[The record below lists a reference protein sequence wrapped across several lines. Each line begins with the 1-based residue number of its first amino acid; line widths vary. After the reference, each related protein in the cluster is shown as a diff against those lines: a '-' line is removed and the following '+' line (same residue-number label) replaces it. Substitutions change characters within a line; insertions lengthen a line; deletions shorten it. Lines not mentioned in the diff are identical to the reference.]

1 MTTPYETTA
10 AWPFRE
16 ARRLAEHLERLG
28 KTKGEVIFETGYGP
42 SGLPHIGTFGE
53 VARTSWVRHAF
64 EQLTGRPTRLIMFSD
79 DMDGLRKV
87 PENLPRQ
94 DMLKKHLNQPLTSI
108 PDPFEKY
115 ESFAHH
121 NNAMLRD
128 FLDRFGFEYDFMSS
142 TAQYRAGRFNDALLK
157 VLQHHGEIV
166 NIVAPTLGEERRKTY
181 SPFLPI
187 CPETNEVL
195 QVPVVATNAAA
206 GTLTYQ
212 RADGT
217 KVETE
222 VTNGRCK
229 LQWKADW
236 AMRWYAMG
244 VDYEMSGKDLIESV
258 HIGSKINRAIGGTPP
273 VSFTYEHF
281 VDAEGA
287 KISKSKGNGLT
298 IDEWLRY
305 GSPESLGLFMYHRP
319 ERTKKLYPEII
330 PKTVDDYLEH
340 VKKFSAQTQEEQ
352 LDNPAWHIHRGHP
365 PAETMPV
372 TFNML
377 LNLLGATAQEAT
389 PDLLWSLIQRYQPQA
404 TPESFPQ
411 LAGLIENAIAYDQD
425 HILPTR
431 CYRTPT
437 AEEAQAL
444 EKLLALLETLQEEAS
459 AEDIQ
464 TAFYT
469 LGKDLYGKQNLK
481 DWFRFLYETL
491 FGTPQGPRL
500 GSFVTVYGI
509 ENTKELVR
517 QALVRD
523 A

>member
-1 MTTPYETTA
+1 MTTPYNTTA

-16 ARRLAEHLERLG
+16 ARRLADYLERAG
-28 KTKGEVIFETGYGP
+28 KTEDKVIFETGYGP

-64 EQLTGRPTRLIMFSD
+64 EHLTNRPTSLIMFSD

-87 PENLPRQ
+87 PENLPQQ

-128 FLDRFGFEYDFMSS
+128 FLDRFGFEYTFMSS
-142 TAQYRAGRFNDALLK
+142 TEQYRAGRFNDALLK
-157 VLQHHGEIV
+157 ILAHHEDIV
-166 NIVAPTLGEERRKTY
+166 SIVAPTLGAERRKTY

-187 CPETNEVL
+187 CPETNHVL
-195 QVPVVATNAAA
+195 QVPVVATNPAA

-212 RADGT
+212 REDGT
-217 KVETE
+217 TVETT
-222 VTNGRCK
+222 VTNGHCK

-236 AMRWYAMG
+236 AMRWLALN
-244 VDYEMSGKDLIESV
+244 VDYEMSGKDLIDSV
-258 HIGSKINRAIGGTPP
+258 LIGDKINRAVGGIPP

-281 VDAEGA
+281 VDADGA

-319 ERTKKLYPEII
+319 ERTKKLYLEVI
-330 PKTVDDYLEH
+330 PKTVDEYLEH
-340 VKKFSAQTQEEQ
+340 VRTLPAQSAEEQ
-352 LDNPAWHIHRGHP
+352 LDNPAWHIHKGHP
-365 PAETMPV
+365 PDTASPV

-377 LNLLGATAQEAT
+377 LNLLGAAAQDATPELLWGFIRHYAPGAT
-389 PDLLWSLIQRYQPQA
+389 PDK
-404 TPESFPQ
+404 FPQ
-411 LAGLIENAIAYDQD
+411 LDGLIDNAIAYYLD
-425 HILPTR
+425 HILPAR
-431 CYRTPT
+431 HYRVPT

-444 EKLLALLETLQEEAS
+444 QKVLSLLDDMAENAP

-464 TAFYT
+464 TAFYS
-469 LGKDLYGKQNLK
+469 LGKDLYGKQNLR
-481 DWFRFLYETL
+481 DWFKLLYETL

-500 GSFVTVYGI
+500 GSFVTIYGV
-509 ENTKELVR
+509 ENTKELVKK
-517 QALVRD
+517 ALARK